1 MINVYVVLGDL
12 ASCSTYAVGVYSTKK
27 LAQEAARQEIK
38 YVYDAWGGDIEDN
51 LETEDYIR
59 LVDHGEFLA
68 VMEIQ
73 ERVLNDKEVT
83 K

>member
-12 ASCSTYAVGVYSTKK
+12 ASGSAYVVGVYSTKK
-27 LAQEAARQEIK
+27 FAQEAAREEIW
-38 YVYDAWGGDIEDN
+38 YAFRVWGGDIEDN

-59 LVDHGEFLA
+59 LVDRGECLA

-73 ERVLNDKEVT
+73 EHVLKDKEDMV
-83 K
+83 